1 MILLYA
7 QALDLSANND
17 YDCPLHEGGLTVQ
30 HATLLNIF

>member
-17 YDCPLHEGGLTVQ
+17 YCPLHEGGLTVQ